1 MDALRESADRTEV
14 PRVGPAVRR
23 PAAVP
28 RAALI
33 LLLALLSVLV
43 LGALP
48 GLVPGAHAQT
58 AGACVAGPDVGCLNG
73 TVRSGAGPA
82 DGVDISVEGPDS
94 SVTVTTDEDGRW
106 SAEVPVNGTYT
117 VTLDVGTLPEGE
129 QLATPE
135 DNPQELRAVIGASRQ
150 VNFPLGRPTGG
161 EPPSGESGE
170 PGTDPLVDPDG
181 GELLGEE
188 PRGGSS
194 ITSGR
199 VIQQAAAGVR
209 FGLVLA
215 LAAVGLSLI
224 YGTTGLSS
232 FAHGEQVT
240 LGALLT
246 YLFAAVLGWPLVPAV
261 VLAVA
266 LCAGTGWF
274 QDAVLWGPLRRRRVG
289 LVQAMI
295 VTIGLALMLQHVFQ
309 LVFGGG
315 TVSILRFIPG
325 VWTVGPVRL
334 NIPSWIAMGIS
345 VVALLG
351 VGFFLLRT
359 RIGRA
364 TRAVSDNPALAAA
377 SGIDVDRIIRLVW
390 VMATG
395 LAGLAG
401 VLLALIFNGANWML
415 GMQMLLL
422 MFAAVTLGGLGTAF
436 GALVG
441 SLVIGMVVEMA
452 NLVVPTDLKYASA
465 LLILILVLLVR
476 PQGILGRAERV
487 G

>member
-1 MDALRESADRTEV
+1 
-14 PRVGPAVRR
+14 VGPAVRR
-23 PAAVP
+23 PATS
-28 RAALI
+28 RAT
-33 LLLALLSVLV
+33 LLLVAVLAV
-43 LGALP
+43 LGVLMAP
-48 GLVPGAHAQT
+48 AAQAQT
-58 AGACVAGPDVGCLNG
+58 EGCVATAEVGCLNG
-73 TVRSGAGPA
+73 TIRTGSGPVE
-82 DGVDISVEGPDS
+82 GVDITVEGPES
-94 SVTVTTDEDGRW
+94 TETVTTDEAGRW

-117 VTLDVGTLPEGE
+117 LTLDVGTLPPDE
-129 QLATPE
+129 QLQDPE
-135 DNPQELRAVIGASRQ
+135 SNPRDLRAAVGASRQ
-150 VNFPLGRPTGG
+150 VNFPLGAPQGG
-161 EPPSGESGE
+161 EPPSGESGQ
-170 PGTDPLVDPDG
+170 PGTDPLVDEEG
-181 GELLGEE
+181 GDVIGES

-194 ITSGR
+194 ITPTR
-199 VIQQAAAGVR
+199 IAQQAAAGLR

-246 YLFAAVLGWPLVPAV
+246 YVFASVLGWPLIPAI

-266 LCAGTGWF
+266 LCAGSGWF
-274 QDAVLWGPLRRRRVG
+274 QDAVLWKPLRRRRVG
-289 LVQAMI
+289 IVQGMI
-295 VTIGLALMLQHVFQ
+295 VTIGLALALQHLFQ

-315 TVSILRFIPG
+315 TVSILNFIPG
-325 VWTVGPVRL
+325 TWTLGPVRL
-334 NIPSWIAMGIS
+334 NIPSYIAMGIS
-345 VVALLG
+345 VVALTG
-351 VGFFLLRT
+351 VGLFLLKTRT
-359 RIGRA
+359 GRA
-364 TRAVSDNPALAAA
+364 TRAVSDNPSLAAA

-390 VMATG
+390 IMATG